1 MGNAGLDLGALK
13 LYRQRYKHL
22 RVQYSQE
29 NTRISFFHRYQFM
42 VQGAAEC
49 RAAVEMDGDLAAAE
63 ETVGNNILTFFA
75 YFLTIITKDEN
86 AVSISCRIIYLKK
99 EG

>member
-29 NTRISFFHRYQFM
+29 NTRVRFHRCRSM
-42 VQGAAEC
+42 VQAAAGC
-49 RAAVEMDGDLAAAE
+49 RAAVVMDGDLAADGVAARDN
-63 ETVGNNILTFFA
+63 TSLF
-75 YFLTIITKDEN
+75 
-86 AVSISCRIIYLKK
+86 
-99 EG
+99 